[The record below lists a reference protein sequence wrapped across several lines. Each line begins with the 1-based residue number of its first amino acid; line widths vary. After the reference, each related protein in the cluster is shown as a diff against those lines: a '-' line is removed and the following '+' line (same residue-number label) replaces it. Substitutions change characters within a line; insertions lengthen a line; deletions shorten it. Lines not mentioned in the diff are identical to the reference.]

1 MTGAGQSRH
10 REERLRERGIAAVC
24 AARYLHG
31 TGVRGVRATM
41 LGFAAIALM
50 LLVSSPA
57 KAPAPVAPLPPIG
70 GIAPPPGT
78 MLLTMDIAAGGRSR
92 PVPDVYRIAS
102 ALPVAEFRAAYAAAA
117 RHAGYE
123 TTVRP
128 RSIVG
133 WRPGAGSFRLVLAS
147 KDNATTGVLSVQNA
161 GRAGL
166 TG

>member
-1 MTGAGQSRH
+1 
-10 REERLRERGIAAVC
+10 
-24 AARYLHG
+24 
-31 TGVRGVRATM
+31 M
-41 LGFAAIALM
+41 LGFAAIALL

-57 KAPAPVAPLPPIG
+57 KAPAPAAPLPPIG

-117 RHAGYE
+117 RHAGYGNH
-123 TTVRP
+123 RAAAQHR
-128 RSIVG
+128 RSAARRRIVSA
-133 WRPGAGSFRLVLAS
+133 GAGVEGQCDHRRVDRA
-147 KDNATTGVLSVQNA
+147 AHA